1 MSSFNYDRYD
11 RRQNN
16 SRNRSALGFYVPLIL
31 TVTVA
36 TAGLAAWVWSARE
49 DSRDYSS
56 DDDLSYGED
65 STEKRQGRAPAAR
78 DASGFPVGEGGG
90 EGYGY
95 GGGDST
101 LLGRAQG
108 VIRRTPSP
116 QQLFDTVSKKTAAGW
131 AAAGAAAGA
140 ALASIREED
149 KDEAFGDHSRWSEE
163 ATIRRNVEAQSRDS
177 NAAVDAQARS
187 FAASVRKAEGRGE
200 YSGKRKTVVLVVSAE
215 SLMDRVDDDE
225 GSYREENAV
234 NSPYRIPCRTS
245 KTDSLQTILSH
256 LPDTDFSRTKLFVLI
271 YSPSLRSRP
280 QSRSNSRTGSS
291 SLGDSYSA
299 ISTPARTP
307 GEELSS
313 IEPVVYTPAPST
325 RGSDNTLWNTLH
337 SQALRLVEDPA
348 MVMPF
353 NTTTGFVHMLRHLG
367 PELVYVVDA
376 LSGVNGQNIEDL
388 RKWVAQTIVVVGA
401 DGTGLGGLVDTDD
414 EGPMH
419 KGKESEHTVRWWQV
433 RSDMIG
439 LGKGVE
445 VVDASRLEDDY
456 ERRVGGRE

>member
-16 SRNRSALGFYVPLIL
+16 SRNRGALGFYVPLIL

-65 STEKRQGRAPAAR
+65 SAHEKRQGRAPAAR
-78 DASGFPVGEGGG
+78 DVSGFPVGEGGG

-95 GGGDST
+95 GDGT

-149 KDEAFGDHSRWSEE
+149 KDEAFGDHSRWNEE

-177 NAAVDAQARS
+177 NAAVDVQARS
-187 FAASVRKAEGRGE
+187 FAESVRKAEGRGQG
-200 YSGKRKTVVLVVSAE
+200 YGGRRKTVVLVVSAE
-215 SLMDRVDDDE
+215 SLDRLDDDE
-225 GSYREENAV
+225 GSYREENA
-234 NSPYRIPCRTS
+234 
-245 KTDSLQTILSH
+245 TILSH

-280 QSRSNSRTGSS
+280 QSRANSRTGSS

-313 IEPVVYTPAPST
+313 VEPVIYTPAPST
-325 RGSDNTLWNTLH
+325 RGSDNSLWNTLH

-376 LSGVNGQNIEDL
+376 LSGVNGQNIDDI
-388 RKWVAQTIVVVGA
+388 RKWVGQTIVVVGG

-414 EGPMH
+414 EGPMR

-433 RSDMIG
+433 RNDMIG

>member
-11 RRQNN
+11 RRQSN

-49 DSRDYSS
+49 DGHDYSS

-65 STEKRQGRAPAAR
+65 GAHERRNGKAPMGRDLST
-78 DASGFPVGEGGG
+78 GELGG
-90 EGYGY
+90 EAYGSD
-95 GGGDST
+95 GT

-116 QQLFDTVSKKTAAGW
+116 QQFFDTVSKKTAAGW

-177 NAAVDAQARS
+177 GAAVDSQARS
-187 FAASVRKAEGRGE
+187 FAASMRKAEGRGDRDW
-200 YSGKRKTVVLVVSAE
+200 GKRKTVVLVVSAE
-215 SLMDRVDDDE
+215 SLSERDLDDDS
-225 GSYREENAV
+225 SYREETAV
-234 NSPYRIPCRTS
+234 RKPPHHLGPASTNRS
-245 KTDSLQTILSH
+245 KTILSH

-280 QSRSNSRTGSS
+280 QSRANSRTGSS

-307 GEELSS
+307 GEELNS
-313 IEPVVYTPAPST
+313 IEPVVYTPAPSA
-325 RGSDNTLWNTLH
+325 RGSDTTLWNTLH
-337 SQALRLVEDPA
+337 SQALHLVEDQA

-353 NTTTGFVHMLRHLG
+353 NTTTGFVHMLRHIG
-367 PELVYVVDA
+367 PDLVYVVDA
-376 LSGVNGQNIEDL
+376 LSGVNGQNIDDV
-388 RKWVAQTIVVVGA
+388 RKWVGQTIVVVGG

-414 EGPMH
+414 EGPARR
-419 KGKESEHTVRWWQV
+419 GKESEHTVRWWQV
-433 RSDMIG
+433 TDIVG

-445 VVDASRLEDDY
+445 VVDASRLTDDY

>member
-1 MSSFNYDRYD
+1 MSAFNYDRYD
-11 RRQNN
+11 RRQPA

-49 DSRDYSS
+49 DSQDYSS

-65 STEKRQGRAPAAR
+65 SSHDKRQGKAPVGR
-78 DASGFPVGEGGG
+78 DAPGLSAGTADDG
-90 EGYGY
+90 
-95 GGGDST
+95 T
-101 LLGRAQG
+101 LLGRAHG

-163 ATIRRNVEAQSRDS
+163 AAIRRSVEAQSRDS
-177 NAAVDAQARS
+177 NAAVDTQAKS
-187 FAASVRKAEGRGE
+187 FAASVRKAEGSGSTR
-200 YSGKRKTVVLVVSAE
+200 GKRKTVVLVVSAE
-215 SLMDRVDDDE
+215 SAMDRREEEEED
-225 GSYREENAV
+225 GRYHEENA
-234 NSPYRIPCRTS
+234 
-245 KTDSLQTILSH
+245 TILSL
-256 LPDTDFSRTKLFVLI
+256 LPQTDFSQTKLFILI
-271 YSPSLRSRP
+271 FSPSLRSRP
-280 QSRSNSRTGSS
+280 QSRAASRTGSS

-307 GEELSS
+307 GEELQA
-313 IEPVVYTPAPST
+313 IDPMVFTPAPST
-325 RGSDNTLWNTLH
+325 HVGENTLYNTLH
-337 SQALRLVEDPA
+337 AQALRLVEDPA

-353 NTTTGFVHMLRHLG
+353 STPTGFVHMLRHIG

-376 LSGVNGQNIEDL
+376 LSGVNGTNIEDIK
-388 RKWVAQTIVVVGA
+388 RWVGQTIVVVGG

-414 EGPMH
+414 EGPVQKDRH
-419 KGKESEHTVRWWQV
+419 SEHGVPKWWQV
-433 RSDMIG
+433 TDMVG

-445 VVDASRLEDDY
+445 VVDASRLSDDY
-456 ERRVGGRE
+456 ERRIGGRE